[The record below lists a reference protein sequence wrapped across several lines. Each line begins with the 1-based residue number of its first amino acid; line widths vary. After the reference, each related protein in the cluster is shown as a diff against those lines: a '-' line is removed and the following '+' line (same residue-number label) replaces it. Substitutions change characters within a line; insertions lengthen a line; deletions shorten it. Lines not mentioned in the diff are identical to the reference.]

1 MIRRFTRPDTRATC
15 KRIRSYLLTAYLNG
29 KPTRFVRL
37 RALGPVSFLATGKF
51 LDVHAGLSKYHPEF
65 ASQVNRELE
74 GRTTC
79 RWALEPKANR
89 IEGGESCRAV
99 GTNHAH
105 SLFSLPVIDGNGGA
119 TSRESVHRMPS
130 AFVGW
135 GGPRSDE
142 KGDPRLTRSVR
153 LQLHWITPRHGR
165 AAVSELWYVYGWQAT
180 PMAARLAL
188 GISRRRRLSLPG
200 FPMTYF
206 KSLGLP

>member
-1 MIRRFTRPDTRATC
+1 MPVAVTFIVYHKQGSLQQTFVTQRRDLYSSLTNVLHDNAVDAMRLHVADHFDPKTYETRYPGNLQ
-15 KRIRSYLLTAYLNG
+15 RIRSYLLTAYLNG

-130 AFVGW
+130 AFAGW

-142 KGDPRLTRSVR
+142 KGDP
-153 LQLHWITPRHGR
+153 
-165 AAVSELWYVYGWQAT
+165 
-180 PMAARLAL
+180 
-188 GISRRRRLSLPG
+188 
-200 FPMTYF
+200 
-206 KSLGLP
+206 